1 MTIIRTNLISPN
13 QALQRNIRREHNRN
27 QVVLVNLI
35 NTYLE
40 DLNRW
45 KGNRDFAQACFDT
58 CNSRWKS
65 YVAAWNIDPSRLS
78 ELRATDFEDFIE
90 DYFKNKTLNMKR
102 TAGGKLVVLCCDP
115 SLTAFGYAVVT
126 GNKVLDSGCI
136 KTEPSDKKMRI
147 RKSDDRMR
155 RISEIN
161 QTLKKVIEEFDV
173 AYIVS
178 ELPHG
183 SQNAQAAMALGMV
196 SGVVQTI
203 ADFLNIGIEWYS
215 EGDSKK
221 ATLFK
226 ISSTKQDMIDA
237 IDKIFEVRW
246 SGKKYIDEAVAD
258 SLSIY
263 NCSMKTSPFIKTLNN
278 TIQHV

>member
-1 MTIIRTNLISPN
+1 M
-13 QALQRNIRREHNRN
+13 
-27 QVVLVNLI
+27 QV
-35 NTYLE
+35 
-40 DLNRW
+40 
-45 KGNRDFAQACFDT
+45 
-58 CNSRWKS
+58 
-65 YVAAWNIDPSRLS
+65 
-78 ELRATDFEDFIE
+78 
-90 DYFKNKTLNMKR
+90 M
-102 TAGGKLVVLCCDP
+102 
-115 SLTAFGYAVVT
+115 
-126 GNKVLDSGCI
+126 DSGCV

-161 QTLKKVIEEFDV
+161 QKLKQVIETHGV
-173 AYIVS
+173 SYIVS

-203 ADFLNIGIEWYS
+203 ADFTDMGIEWFS

-237 IDKIFEVRW
+237 IDKIFDVRW

-258 SLSIY
+258 SLSVY
-263 NCSMKTSPFIKTLNN
+263 NCAMKTSPFIKTLNR
-278 TIQHV
+278 